1 MSNLFVSTGDNR
13 KHHKEGDVWSEG
25 GKTWTIKNGLKR
37 TVSKMDDARKHM
49 LTPLAC
55 PKCGGSMKHH
65 LDAKMWT
72 IHQSCFQCV
81 VDMEH
86 EIIKAGKWDEYEK
99 DKVLAN
105 ANAFCDDMEVALNEY
120 IKESTNAAHV
130 TEDGI
135 IEKWRGADEQHLKTI
150 VDGEV
155 TELKS
160 RIEKYKNDE

>member
-1 MSNLFVSTGDNR
+1 MSNLFVSTGDNH

-37 TVSKMDDARKHM
+37 TVTKMDQARKAM

-55 PKCGGSMKHH
+55 PKCGSSMKHH

-81 VDMEH
+81 IDMEH
-86 EIIKAGKWDEYEK
+86 EIIKAGNWEEYEK
-99 DKVLAN
+99 SKVLAN
-105 ANAFCDDMEVALNEY
+105 ANAYCDDMEVALNEY
-120 IKESTNAAHV
+120 IKESVNQSHV

-135 IEKWRGADEQHLKTI
+135 IESWKGADETHLKTI

-155 TELKS
+155 DELKR
-160 RIEKYKNDE
+160 RIDKYKNE